1 VNADL
6 AAGAVAA
13 QLKAAKLLLMTDVA
27 GVKDETGAT
36 LASLTRDKARDLI
49 ARKVADG
56 GMIPKLECALDA
68 LDAGV
73 GKVHIVDGRMRHA
86 LLLEIFTDRGIG
98 TEVV

>member
-1 VNADL
+1 
-6 AAGAVAA
+6 
-13 QLKAAKLLLMTDVA
+13 MA